1 MIGCAQVVAI
11 AHRGEHLHHPENTMA
26 AYAEAVRLGVDF
38 FEVDVRTSADGKLVL
53 SHDATVERCTN
64 GKGAVSSLAF
74 AQLRALDAGGGQRIP
89 TFEEALQLA
98 REGGRGVYVDWKEA
112 RAAELVRQISAQ
124 GMAER
129 VVIYCGVKQGLE
141 VRALNPRMKLMPEAE
156 SVTRAREIVER
167 LRPPV
172 IAFDARDFTAEIIA
186 VAKRAGAKV
195 YVDRMGETDGPA
207 GWQAAIDSG
216 ADGIQTDR
224 PGELVEYLRSH
235 GYKKSP

>member
-1 MIGCAQVVAI
+1 MWLWFLFSMIGCAQVVAI

-112 RAAELVRQISAQ
+112 RAA
-124 GMAER
+124 
-129 VVIYCGVKQGLE
+129 GLE

>member
-1 MIGCAQVVAI
+1 LFVMWLWFLFSMIGCAQVVAI

-112 RAAELVRQISAQ
+112 RAA
-124 GMAER
+124 
-129 VVIYCGVKQGLE
+129 GLE